1 MTSGGI
7 SVLSS
12 GLVTALLGTFL
23 PGLAVE
29 SGLRASDH
37 MEGTKAWESAAATAV
52 GLVLCRGVP
61 GLTWPDPIIKRKGFT
76 RRLHPGPERCGGFG
90 AKVGATPH
98 RNDPPRMAGRF
109 DHRIYLWRSS
119 KGKYR

>member
-37 MEGTKAWESAAATAV
+37 MEGTKAWESTAATAV
-52 GLVLCRGVP
+52 GLVLCRGVT
-61 GLTWPDPIIKRKGFT
+61 G
-76 RRLHPGPERCGGFG
+76 
-90 AKVGATPH
+90 
-98 RNDPPRMAGRF
+98 
-109 DHRIYLWRSS
+109 
-119 KGKYR
+119 